1 MEEVKVILVDENDVE
16 TGLMGKTEAHEKG
29 LLHRA
34 VSVFIVNSDGEWLLQ
49 RRALNKYHS
58 AGLWTNTCCSH
69 PLPGE
74 STVDAAKRRLFEEMG
89 LTCDLVPLFNFTYRE
104 ILENGLIEHELDY
117 VFLGV
122 SDVMPVLNISEVS
135 EFKYFNYREMEID
148 IKTNPE
154 NYTIWFRKIFKQ
166 VNQHIGEQK
175 LTAE

>member
-34 VSVFIVNSDGEWLLQ
+34 VSVFIVNSEGEWLLQ

-104 ILENGLIEHELDY
+104 LLENGLIEHELDY
-117 VFLGV
+117 VFLGIA
-122 SDVMPVLNISEVS
+122 DDIPVINDLEVA

-166 VNQHIGEQK
+166 VNQHIGKQK
-175 LTAE
+175 LTTE